1 MNLLRAIIH
10 FFKTWFLPLPAHDD
24 DDVNHTTGESS
35 EALPENRDDDN
46 PQSRESQDDE
56 IEPEI
61 LPRKKDRGE
70 PDEDELFDDDDP
82 DYPEL
87 DPPTPL
93 NPVAP
98 PEGADER
105 QSRSSARPV
114 EPPPAE

>member
-24 DDVNHTTGESS
+24 LYHSTDESPEGLSETHDGNHVEASGDNDNVS
-35 EALPENRDDDN
+35 E
-46 PQSRESQDDE
+46 Q
-56 IEPEI
+56 EPA
-61 LPRKKDRGE
+61 PRKKDRGE

-98 PEGADER
+98 PEGADVR
-105 QSRSSARPV
+105 QSRTSARPA
-114 EPPPAE
+114 EPPTTE